1 MGWREEGVMVVVAA
15 CVHVF
20 WYFYASLS
28 CCGIFAKEKC
38 NHFARGE
45 LSVILTV
52 LPVSL

>member
-1 MGWREEGVMVVVAA
+1 MGGGVGVMVVVAA
-15 CVHVF
+15 CVRVF
-20 WYFYASLS
+20 WYFCASLS
-28 CCGIFAKEKC
+28 CCGIFVKEKC